1 MTELSRRRLIQ
12 GAVLT
17 AAVAAVPAANAAGKP
32 KFDEMHDVVVVGSG
46 FARTTHG
53 RYDPHRAGLR

>member
-12 GAVLT
+12 GAALT

-32 KFDEMHDVVVVGSG
+32 
-46 FARTTHG
+46 
-53 RYDPHRAGLR
+53 

>member
-12 GAVLT
+12 GAALT

-46 FARTTHG
+46 FAG
-53 RYDPHRAGLR
+53 LAAALDP